1 MNAWYV
7 LVNHKREKQNRKI
20 SPRHILSIGYGTLD
34 IVFSCELVSCF
45 TFSLFSSFL
54 DPLRIYNSIHGI
66 TRLKSSSFYISI
78 SFSSMSSKSTAKIS
92 VKISKKRKRGN
103 NANTIQKGQSKS
115 NKNIGTATPSVPSIL
130 SGNISISSSTNAT
143 VAKTTKSS
151 PDEFFPDALDI
162 ELPSNIELAMQSLK
176 QRFSYGTCDLY
187 YSDAIPFC
195 MKEMV
200 NAALMSSSGNKS
212 SDQVLSVDAST
223 GFDIELKELCTSGK
237 IRMIQL
243 QGLDGE
249 GDIALF
255 EMADFVKGVKD
266 AQIHAKESSEQDDK
280 VIQLF
285 VEVISSFHLTYVFGS
300 ELVEA
305 MEQVNKRSSDSE
317 YLLNEDKWIDVLIN
331 SQLLL
336 PRRLNSS
343 IHVTKGKETYWI
355 TLPKLGM
362 ASSVI
367 SEGRKRM
374 ILKLKRAPFKELKRK
389 QLEEIARGGMMGPF
403 HVRDLLARG
412 VVRVKKT
419 ANGQFI
425 KLRT

>member
-1 MNAWYV
+1 
-7 LVNHKREKQNRKI
+7 
-20 SPRHILSIGYGTLD
+20 
-34 IVFSCELVSCF
+34 
-45 TFSLFSSFL
+45 
-54 DPLRIYNSIHGI
+54 
-66 TRLKSSSFYISI
+66 
-78 SFSSMSSKSTAKIS
+78 MSSRSSAKIS
-92 VKISKKRKRGN
+92 VKISKKRKRGS
-103 NANTIQKGQSKS
+103 NANTSTQKGQSQS
-115 NKNIGTATPSVPSIL
+115 NHNGAEKPSIPSIL
-130 SGNISISSSTNAT
+130 SGNISIASSTNTAVT
-143 VAKTTKSS
+143 KTTKST

-249 GDIALF
+249 DDVALF
-255 EMADFVKGVKD
+255 ETADYVKGVKD
-266 AQIHAKESSEQDDK
+266 AQTHAKEASEQDNK

-285 VEVISSFHLTYVFGS
+285 LEVISSFHLTYVFGS

-305 MEQVNKRSSDSE
+305 MKEVNERSADCE

-336 PRRLNSS
+336 PRRLNSA

-362 ASSVI
+362 ASSLI
-367 SEGRKRM
+367 AEGRKRM
-374 ILKLKRAPFKELKRK
+374 ILKLKRAPYKELKRK
-389 QLEEIARGGMMGPF
+389 QLEETARGGMMGPF
-403 HVRDLLARG
+403 HVRDLVARG

-425 KLRT
+425 KLIV